1 MSAYEE
7 MVATGQ
13 AGPQT
18 LRMLLDVTAQTVRSR
33 NYPDPGRLGRWT
45 QDDVAELAHEVAL
58 GFCGGTTF
66 VDALLSTAVDENS
79 LRAVASRRVRTAFAD
94 RSRKTDTGHLANR
107 VSKLLTA
114 STDTFT
120 PLPGRRWALAT
131 DAVSPEGPGTVEAT
145 AVPFDDLLRAA
156 FAVEHV
162 VLTRWSE
169 DADRRSPF
177 ASAADLSRLLEAVLE
192 RAQHPLG
199 ETTLVKVLAEYFGL
213 NPDHVPLDSPGTVVK
228 PTPAPDTA
236 AQAVSAVLAD
246 VIWGQLTEDERAIV
260 PYLED
265 SLSTAAQQLGWSKA
279 RTHRVRTATRT
290 VLARALHLDVP
301 APTAHDAIAGAEV
314 LQHLQQLATTASH
327 LGAQAHPPTSPTAS
341 SSADIDDRTGGAS

>member
-66 VDALLSTAVDENS
+66 VDELLSTAVDENT
-79 LRAVASRRVRTAFAD
+79 LRAVVSRRVRTAFAD
-94 RSRKTDTGHLANR
+94 RARKTDTGHLSNR

-114 STDTFT
+114 FTDTFT
-120 PLPGRRWALAT
+120 PLPGRRWALAK
-131 DAVSPEGPGTVEAT
+131 DAVSPSVEAT
-145 AVPFDDLLRAA
+145 AVPFDNLLRAA

-177 ASAADLSRLLEAVLE
+177 ASAGDLSLLLEAVLE
-192 RAQHPLG
+192 RAQHPLS
-199 ETTLVKVLAEYFGL
+199 ESTLVKVLAEYFGL
-213 NPDHVPLDSPGTVVK
+213 NPDHVPLDRPGTVVE
-228 PTPAPDTA
+228 PTPAPDA
-236 AQAVSAVLAD
+236 ATEAVSAVLAE
-246 VIWGQLTEDERAIV
+246 VIWSQLTEDERAIV

-265 SLSTAAQQLGWSKA
+265 SLSTAAQHLGWSKT

-290 VLARALHLDVP
+290 VLSRALHLDVP
-301 APTAHDAIAGAEV
+301 APTAHDAITGADA
-314 LQHLQQLATTASH
+314 LQHLQHLATTESNQ
-327 LGAQAHPPTSPTAS
+327 GAQWLPPGRPTPS
-341 SSADIDDRTGGAS
+341 SSPDTDHGTGGAS